1 MTRKNRNASA
11 PAAAPAIPANVAAPV
26 VTPTPAPDTAP
37 KVIAGAVAAP
47 AAGVLT
53 PEARDILDT
62 CNRIASAY
70 VAGAEALDAAKAA
83 VGRAENGQLRQVQ
96 EALIDPATGAMVPGI
111 DSARWKAVY
120 ASPVRMALK
129 ASGKLQDGSIGPA
142 VNRLQ
147 LATIALTHGVEPE
160 SGESLKAFAGRVKDV
175 IKASGWYTP
184 ENAGNENAS
193 GGRAGKAAADAADAA
208 TGEAVPVTGIDAAC
222 LVLARGDLAD
232 AELFRIIASDPAVLV
247 AVRALV
253 GKIHKPE

>member
-1 MTRKNRNASA
+1 MTTRKNRNAPA
-11 PAAAPAIPANVAAPV
+11 PAPVAIVPAPV
-26 VTPTPAPDTAP
+26 AIVP
-37 KVIAGAVAAP
+37 GAVAAP

-96 EALIDPATGAMVPGI
+96 EALVDPATGAMVPGI

-142 VNRLQ
+142 LNRLQ
-147 LATIALTHGVEPE
+147 LATIALTHGIDPE

-175 IKASGWYTP
+175 IKASGWYAP
-184 ENAGNENAS
+184 ENAGNENAT
-193 GGRAGKAAADAADAA
+193 GGRAGKAAESAAESA
-208 TGEAVPVTGIDAAC
+208 TGEGVPVTGIDAAC

-232 AELFRIIASDPAVLV
+232 AEMFRIIASHVEILR
-247 AVRALV
+247 AVRQLIATMPV
-253 GKIHKPE
+253 TE

>member
-1 MTRKNRNASA
+1 MPKQSKARTTS
-11 PAAAPAIPANVAAPV
+11 AAPV
-26 VTPTPAPDTAP
+26 ATAPAPVATAP
-37 KVIAGAVAAP
+37 APVAIVPGAVAAP

-175 IKASGWYTP
+175 IKASGWYMP

-193 GGRAGKAAADAADAA
+193 GGRAGKAAADAAGAA
-208 TGEAVPVTGIDAAC
+208 TGEAATAVSGIDAAC